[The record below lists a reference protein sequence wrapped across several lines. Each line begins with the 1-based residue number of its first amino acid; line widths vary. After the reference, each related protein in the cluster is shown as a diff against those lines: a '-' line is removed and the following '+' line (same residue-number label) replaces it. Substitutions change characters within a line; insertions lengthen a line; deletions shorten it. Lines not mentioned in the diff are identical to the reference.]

1 MPVYEKETTNNMSFT
16 SIAFRSTKMFDKW
29 KVKIK
34 RNIVLYRVSIKQL
47 LNFNTNQ

>member
-1 MPVYEKETTNNMSFT
+1 MPVYEKETANNMSNFT

-34 RNIVLYRVSIKQL
+34 RNSFI
-47 LNFNTNQ
+47 